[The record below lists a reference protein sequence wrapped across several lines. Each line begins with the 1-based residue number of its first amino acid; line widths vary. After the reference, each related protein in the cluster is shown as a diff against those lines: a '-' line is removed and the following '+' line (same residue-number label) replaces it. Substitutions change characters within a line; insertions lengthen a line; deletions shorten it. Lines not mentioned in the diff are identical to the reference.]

1 MRPVKRRKIENLVD
15 FTRDLKG
22 VRFAENFVSVSN
34 PRSSVTDLRFLII
47 VLFIYSFFKIVI
59 LPKTH
64 AKEHRGLKHM

>member
-1 MRPVKRRKIENLVD
+1 MNLLWVLLKDRKIENLVD

-47 VLFIYSFFKIVI
+47 VLYIYSFFLISNSPQDSCGT
-59 LPKTH
+59 LF
-64 AKEHRGLKHM
+64 